1 MVNKDDENKSYNYF
15 SLGGQSDPPQGSD
28 FPFYDDN
35 DGGDDDFSSD
45 PEEACWMFKSIA
57 ALMSI
62 PKPFG
67 TMFSFDQEKDFL
79 EKRGYRVEE
88 VKCGEDVNPTGILT
102 IAVKKGKR
110 INKANIEEL
119 SKYSIGNVFV
129 EEVQGIILK
138 WLLKIGEEE

>member
-15 SLGGQSDPPQGSD
+15 SLGGNSGPFGQDPPRDDD
-28 FPFYDDN
+28 FPFFDDS
-35 DGGDDDFSSD
+35 DDDPD

-67 TMFSFDQEKDFL
+67 TMFSYEQEKDFL

-88 VKCGEDVNPTGILT
+88 IKCSEEQNPTGFLR

-110 INKANIEEL
+110 INKTNLEGL
-119 SKYSIGNVFV
+119 SQYSIGQVFI
-129 EEVQGIILK
+129 EEVQSIILK
-138 WLLKIGEEE
+138 WLLKIGGEE